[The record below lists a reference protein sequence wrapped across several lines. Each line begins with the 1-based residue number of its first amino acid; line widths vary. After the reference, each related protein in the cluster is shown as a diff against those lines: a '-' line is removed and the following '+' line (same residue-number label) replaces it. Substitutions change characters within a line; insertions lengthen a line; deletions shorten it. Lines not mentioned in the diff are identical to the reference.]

1 MWENL
6 LCFILKIGIKM
17 WWALLGKKVG
27 SKVCGFQLICHLDKI
42 KKIIKTIFYKRTAN
56 ICLWCVNV
64 CLPLSVFTVHAH
76 T

>member
-27 SKVCGFQLICHLDKI
+27 SKICGFQLKPN
-42 KKIIKTIFYKRTAN
+42 KRSSVNGIQASTKREREGLTSN
-56 ICLWCVNV
+56 IAQDLGI
-64 CLPLSVFTVHAH
+64 
-76 T
+76 